1 MTTQTLEQKRA
12 KHALDKIKSLRG
24 GPGKYVA
31 YVKAM
36 PAAILM
42 NGLGQALATERAAA
56 KNDQAHRNLAAHVS
70 EWLLSDEA
78 HTKYPNPDGMKV
90 SNADPSL
97 TLLTRMVEGNQ
108 DAYLWAQAEAMAY
121 VAWLKKFANAFLES
135 PEKG

>member
-12 KHALDKIKSLRG
+12 KHALDKIKSLQG
-24 GPGKYVA
+24 KPGKYVT
-31 YVKAM
+31 YIKAL

-56 KNDQAHRNLAAHVS
+56 KNDQAHRNLATHVS
-70 EWLLSDEA
+70 DWLLSDA
-78 HTKYPNPDGMKV
+78 AGTKYANPDGSKA
-90 SNADPSL
+90 SNPDPSL

-121 VAWLKKFANAFLES
+121 VTWLKKFANAFLE
-135 PEKG
+135 PAEKE